1 MQLNK
6 LYLFVFSACIALSA
20 MSAVHAE
27 EKVFLNSPLDDLQE
41 DAIPQPPTASD
52 DPDLIL
58 TVDSNLNL
66 SQNDLW
72 QRIRNGYALRQ
83 LNSPLVASHEQWY
96 AKRPDYMQ
104 RMTERGQRYLH
115 FIVEEVERRGMPSE
129 IALLPMIESA
139 FNPGGYS
146 TASASGIWQFI
157 PSTGKHFGMQQN
169 WWYDGRRNII
179 SATLGAL
186 DYLQKLHGMF
196 GDWELALAAYNWGEG
211 AVQRALAHNRKLG
224 LPADYASLK
233 MPSETRNYVPKLQAI
248 KNIISNPASFG
259 LVLHPVPDQ
268 PYFVAVS
275 TSKNIDMELAAG
287 LAGVTLDE
295 FRALN
300 PAHNRPVILQENS
313 EVLLLPVDKVETFR
327 ANLASNSLPLVS
339 WQAYKSRKGEHLNG
353 LATRFGLSPET
364 LRSING
370 LPTQIKVST
379 GQMLLVPLNGKNT
392 ENEFEAFNIHPALT
406 NQLLGNTVRYTV
418 RKGDTLSTISRLYK
432 VSVEKLQDW
441 NNNIKTLNPG
451 QHIFIVKLD
460 KTPHLS
466 RADKNRGKLGM
477 ASKRTKKF
485 MYTTQRIA
493 QYP

>member
-1 MQLNK
+1 MN
-6 LYLFVFSACIALSA
+6 SALDALQADS
-20 MSAVHAE
+20 
-27 EKVFLNSPLDDLQE
+27 
-41 DAIPQPPTASD
+41 IPEPSTASA

-58 TVDSNLNL
+58 TVDPNL

-83 LNSPLVASHEQWY
+83 LDSPLVASHEQWY

-139 FNPGGYS
+139 FNPRGYS

-224 LPADYASLK
+224 LPENYASLK

-248 KNIISNPASFG
+248 KNIISDPANFG
-259 LVLHPVPDQ
+259 LALHPVPNQ

-275 TSKNIDMELAAG
+275 TSNNIDMELAAG
-287 LAGVTLDE
+287 LADVTLDE

-327 ANLASNSLPLVS
+327 ANLANNNLPLVS
-339 WQAYKSRKGEHLNG
+339 WQAYKSKKGEHLNG

-364 LRSING
+364 LRSINS
-370 LPTQIKVST
+370 LSTQTKVST

-392 ENEFEAFNIHPALT
+392 DNEFEAFNTHPVLA
-406 NQLLGNTVRYTV
+406 NQLLKNAIRYTV
-418 RKGDTLSTISRLYK
+418 RKGDTLSAISRLYK
-432 VSVEKLQDW
+432 VSVEKLQEW

-460 KTPHLS
+460 KTPRLS

-477 ASKRTKKF
+477 ASKKTKKF
-485 MYTTQRIA
+485 MYKTQRIA

>member
-6 LYLFVFSACIALSA
+6 FYLFAFSACIALNAVSV
-20 MSAVHAE
+20 VHAE
-27 EKVFLNSPLDDLQE
+27 ETFFLNSSLDTLQA
-41 DAIPQPPTASD
+41 DSIPQPPTASAG
-52 DPDLIL
+52 PNL
-58 TVDSNLNL
+58 TLTADLNL

-72 QRIRNGYALRQ
+72 QRIRNGYTLRK
-83 LNSPLVASHEQWY
+83 LNSPLVANYEQWY
-96 AKRPDYMQ
+96 AKRPDYIQ

-129 IALLPMIESA
+129 IALLPMIESG

-179 SATLGAL
+179 SATTGAL
-186 DYLQKLHGMF
+186 DYLQKLHGIF

-224 LPADYASLK
+224 LPANYASLK
-233 MPSETRNYVPKLQAI
+233 MPSETRNYIPKLQAI
-248 KNIISNPASFG
+248 KNIIGNPASFG

-287 LAGVTLDE
+287 LADVTLDE

-313 EVLLLPVDKVETFR
+313 DVLLLPVDKVETFR

-339 WQAYKSRKGEHLNG
+339 WQVYKSRKGEHLNG
-353 LATRFGLSPET
+353 LATRFGMSPET
-364 LRSING
+364 LRSTNS
-370 LPTQIKVST
+370 LSTRLKVST
-379 GQMLLVPLNGKNT
+379 GQMLLVPLNGQIA
-392 ENEFEAFNIHPALT
+392 ENEFEAFNAHPALAS
-406 NQLLGNTVRYTV
+406 QLSGNTIRYTV
-418 RKGDTLSTISRLYK
+418 RKGDTLSAISRLYK
-432 VSVEKLQDW
+432 VSVEKLQVW
-441 NNNIKTLNPG
+441 NNNVRILHPG
-451 QHIFIVKLD
+451 QHILIMQPDKL
-460 KTPHLS
+460 PQIS

-477 ASKRTKKF
+477 ASKRNKKF
-485 MYTTQRIA
+485 MHKT
-493 QYP
+493 

>member
-1 MQLNK
+1 
-6 LYLFVFSACIALSA
+6 

-27 EKVFLNSPLDDLQE
+27 ENVFLNSTLDTLPTDST
-41 DAIPQPPTASD
+41 PQPSPVSD
-52 DPDLIL
+52 NPELIL
-58 TVDSNLNL
+58 TVDPNL

-83 LNSPLVASHEQWY
+83 LDSPLVASHEQWY

-211 AVQRALAHNRKLG
+211 AVQRALASNRKLG
-224 LPADYASLK
+224 LPANYASLK

-248 KNIISNPASFG
+248 KNIISDPANFG
-259 LVLHPVPDQ
+259 LALHPVPNQ

-287 LAGVTLDE
+287 LADVTLDE

-339 WQAYKSRKGEHLNG
+339 WQIYKSRKGERING
-353 LATRFGLSPET
+353 LAARFGLSPET
-364 LRSING
+364 FRSING
-370 LPTQIKVST
+370 LSTKQLKVST
-379 GQMLLVPLNGKNT
+379 GQMLLVPLNGQSAK
-392 ENEFEAFNIHPALT
+392 NEFVAFNSHPALASH
-406 NQLLGNTVRYTV
+406 LPGNTIRYTV
-418 RKGDTLSTISRLYK
+418 RKGDTLSAISRRYK
-432 VSVEKLQDW
+432 VSVEKLQSW
-441 NNNIKTLNPG
+441 NNNIKTLNSG
-451 QHIFIVKLD
+451 QHLFIVKLD
-460 KTPHLS
+460 KSPHIS
-466 RADKNRGKLGM
+466 RADKNRSKLGM
-477 ASKRTKKF
+477 NSKKTKKF
-485 MYTTQRIA
+485 MYKTQRIA

>member
-6 LYLFVFSACIALSA
+6 LCLFVFSVCIALNA
-20 MSAVHAE
+20 VSAVHAE
-27 EKVFLNSPLDDLQE
+27 ENVLLNSSPDALQA
-41 DAIPQPPTASD
+41 DSVPQPSAASVG
-52 DPDLIL
+52 PDLRL
-58 TVDSNLNL
+58 TADHSP

-72 QRIRNGYALRQ
+72 QRIRNGYALRK
-83 LNSPLVASHEQWY
+83 LNSPLVANHEQWY

-146 TASASGIWQFI
+146 TSSASGIWQFI

-186 DYLQKLHGMF
+186 DYLQKLHGIF

-224 LPADYASLK
+224 LPANYANLK

-248 KNIISNPASFG
+248 KNIVSNPASFG
-259 LVLHPVPDQ
+259 LALHPVPDQ

-287 LAGVTLDE
+287 LADVTLDE

-300 PAHNRPVILQENS
+300 PAHSRPVILQENS
-313 EVLLLPVDKVETFR
+313 EVLLLPVDKVDTFR

-339 WQAYKSRKGEHLNG
+339 WQAYKSRKGEQING

-364 LRSING
+364 FRSING
-370 LPTQIKVST
+370 LSTKQLKVSI
-379 GQMLLVPLNGKNT
+379 GQMLLVPLNGQTAK
-392 ENEFEAFNIHPALT
+392 NEFEAFNAHPTLAS
-406 NQLLGNTVRYTV
+406 QLPGNTITYTV
-418 RKGDTLSTISRLYK
+418 RKGDTLNAISRIYK
-432 VSVEKLQDW
+432 VSVEKLQGW
-441 NNNIKTLNPG
+441 NSNVNILNPG
-451 QHIFIVKLD
+451 QQIFIVQPGKS
-460 KTPHLS
+460 S
-466 RADKNRGKLGM
+466 RIYSTDQNRGKLLK
-477 ASKRTKKF
+477 ASSQKKKF
-485 MYTTQRIA
+485 MHKTRRIA
-493 QYP
+493 QNP

>member
-6 LYLFVFSACIALSA
+6 LYLYAFSVCIALT
-20 MSAVHAE
+20 AVSTAHAE
-27 EKVFLNSPLDDLQE
+27 EKVLSSSLDFIPVDSV
-41 DAIPQPPTASD
+41 PQPSTDAN
-52 DPDLIL
+52 LTL
-58 TVDSNLNL
+58 TVDPNLP
-66 SQNDLW
+66 QNDLW
-72 QRIRNGYALRQ
+72 QRIRNGYALRT
-83 LNSPLVASHEQWY
+83 LNSPLVANHEQWY

-139 FNPGGYS
+139 FNPGGNS
-146 TASASGIWQFI
+146 VSNASGIWQFI

-186 DYLQKLHGMF
+186 DYLQKLHGIF

-224 LPADYASLK
+224 LPANYANLK

-248 KNIISNPASFG
+248 KNIVSNPASFG
-259 LVLHPVPDQ
+259 LALHPVPDQ

-287 LAGVTLDE
+287 LADVTLDE

-313 EVLLLPVDKVETFR
+313 EVLLLPVDKVDTFR
-327 ANLASNSLPLVS
+327 ANLANNSLPLVS
-339 WQAYKSRKGEHLNG
+339 WQAYKSRKGEQING

-364 LRSING
+364 FRSING
-370 LPTQIKVST
+370 LSTKQLKVST
-379 GQMLLVPLNGKNT
+379 GQMLLVPLNGQSA
-392 ENEFEAFNIHPALT
+392 ENEFKAFNSHPALAS
-406 NQLLGNTVRYTV
+406 QLPGNTIRYTV
-418 RKGDTLSTISRLYK
+418 RKGDTLSAISRLYK
-432 VSVEKLQDW
+432 VSVDKLQGW
-441 NNNIKTLNPG
+441 NNNVKTLNPG
-451 QHIFIVKLD
+451 QHILIMQLD
-460 KTPHLS
+460 KSSHIS
-466 RADKNRGKLGM
+466 SANKNRSKLGM
-477 ASKRTKKF
+477 ASKRMKKF
-485 MYTTQRIA
+485 MYKTQRIA